1 MKKKKNQNRKVRNWC
16 ISLYQHHNHQ
26 SKSRAFRV
34 WPISVSGF
42 QRSTST
48 LAVVHFPANGIY
60 DSLTQT
66 HANEMKGLTLF
77 SRKTRTY
84 TSHIT
89 THLSVVPL
97 PVTHKIKTH
106 ASSFIKRNTH
116 TKTTSNQA
124 VLQNCQTRLSCELKN
139 KNKQQQKSKTST
151 VKQTTYRVLH

>member
-1 MKKKKNQNRKVRNWC
+1 MSFRFRPMKKKNQNRKVRNWC
-16 ISLYQHHNHQ
+16 ISLHQHHNHQ

-34 WPISVSGF
+34 LPNSVSGF

-84 TSHIT
+84 TCHTSLHIYQSSHYPLHT
-89 THLSVVPL
+89 KSKHMHHHLL
-97 PVTHKIKTH
+97 KE
-106 ASSFIKRNTH
+106 TH
-116 TKTTSNQA
+116 T
-124 VLQNCQTRLSCELKN
+124 
-139 KNKQQQKSKTST
+139 QKPPAIKPCYKI
-151 VKQTTYRVLH
+151 VKLGYPAS